1 MFLNTL
7 ASEWI
12 KLRSTKSFWWTT
24 VLFVVFSV
32 GMAALMG
39 AFTVDAPLFAESAAI
54 GVYMFGFI
62 VIAVQAVMVVTT
74 EYRHRY
80 QSVTYL
86 ATPKRWVVAVAKL
99 LLYLVIGMVLTLI
112 TVALVFLV
120 AGWFAP
126 TESVAD
132 YDPFGTETGQRLLW
146 VYPVM
151 AGLMI
156 IFAQGI
162 ALLLRQTAGA
172 VTLVLMWY
180 LALEGVIRML
190 PEWGNRIADYM
201 PFENLNAFATNM
213 DRLDVPWDAA
223 GSGLYFAAWAVVI
236 WGLGVLALQK
246 RDA

>member
-1 MFLNTL
+1 M
-7 ASEWI
+7 
-12 KLRSTKSFWWTT
+12 
-24 VLFVVFSV
+24 
-32 GMAALMG
+32 
-39 AFTVDAPLFAESAAI
+39 
-54 GVYMFGFI
+54 
-62 VIAVQAVMVVTT
+62 
-74 EYRHRY
+74 
-80 QSVTYL
+80 
-86 ATPKRWVVAVAKL
+86 
-99 LLYLVIGMVLTLI
+99 
-112 TVALVFLV
+112 
-120 AGWFAP
+120 
-126 TESVAD
+126 AD